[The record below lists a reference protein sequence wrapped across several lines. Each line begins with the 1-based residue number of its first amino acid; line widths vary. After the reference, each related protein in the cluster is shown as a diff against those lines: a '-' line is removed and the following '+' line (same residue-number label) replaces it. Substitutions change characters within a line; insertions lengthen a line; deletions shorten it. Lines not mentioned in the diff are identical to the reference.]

1 MKTKGRSGSR
11 EAGNGRRAEAA
22 PAVDVQTTEA
32 GPVIDMVQVR
42 IRLSRILVPVD
53 FSEPSLKALHYAI
66 RFAEQ
71 FGAEIIL
78 QHVMEPIVYPSELG
92 YAADEIPM
100 LSEQAL
106 VKSAG
111 ERLVKLAREAVRPPL
126 RVQTVISIGSPF
138 HEITALA
145 KERNV
150 DLIMVTTHGYTGLK
164 HVLMGSTAERVVRH
178 APCPVLTVRQH
189 EHEFVDAP
197 SGKGDA

>member
-1 MKTKGRSGSR
+1 MKTKSKPGVKGVSDGP
-11 EAGNGRRAEAA
+11 RAEAA
-22 PAVDVQTTEA
+22 PAVVTKKEREAPVTEK
-32 GPVIDMVQVR
+32 GPAR

-53 FSEPSLKALHYAI
+53 FSEPSLKALQYAI

-71 FGAEIIL
+71 FGAEITL
-78 QHVMEPIVYPSELG
+78 QHVVEPIVYPSEIG
-92 YAADEIPM
+92 YAAEEIPM
-100 LSEQAL
+100 LSEQTL

-145 KERNV
+145 KDRNV
-150 DLIMVTTHGYTGLK
+150 DLIIVTTHGYTGLK

-178 APCPVLTVRQH
+178 APCPVLTVREH

-197 SGKGDA
+197 SARG